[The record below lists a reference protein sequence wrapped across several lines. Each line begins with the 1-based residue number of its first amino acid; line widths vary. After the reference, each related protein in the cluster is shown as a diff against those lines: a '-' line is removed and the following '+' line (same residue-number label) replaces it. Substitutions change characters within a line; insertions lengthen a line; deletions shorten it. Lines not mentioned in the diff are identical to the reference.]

1 MITLYFH
8 LLPEYKYELE
18 WQFVFDT
25 NLFNVWNDLNN
36 LERRFDRTTSA
47 FIGFFK
53 SQLSDGYRKPTH
65 TDKYLDYNSH
75 NPSQHKRSVVN

>member
-53 SQLSDGYRKPTH
+53 KPTEWRLQKTNTH
-65 TDKYLDYNSH
+65 
-75 NPSQHKRSVVN
+75 R